1 MILQRKAASLLNI
14 PATDIN
20 VKVKRVG
27 ETKKLLIALYFYI
40 ILPKITEIHSQR
52 NKNVLLVCMRVF

>member
-1 MILQRKAASLLNI
+1 MILQSKAASLLNI
-14 PATDIN
+14 PTTDIN

-27 ETKKLLIALYFYI
+27 ESKLLIALYFYI